1 MRRIVAAGGTDVG
14 RVRDGNEDAYLVADS
29 VFAVADGM
37 GGHLA
42 GEIASAKA
50 LEPVEALDGKV
61 YADATD
67 AVTALRDAVVEA
79 NAAVSQM
86 AQDEPLYRGMG
97 TTLTAVMVEGRRLHI
112 AHVGDSRAYL
122 LRDGHFSQ
130 LTDDHTLVQ
139 HLIDEGQITK
149 EEAATH
155 PQRSIITR
163 AIGVARDVDVDSMTL
178 DLQPGDQILLCSD
191 GLTGVVSDE
200 DIGQALD
207 NDADEDSIIRQLIDR
222 ANEGG
227 GPDNITVVLLRYDP
241 EGPGDP
247 SNTTFGGSAADA
259 GTKER
264 GEGPIIAINTRD
276 DAGSDGWAGRL
287 GNYGALGRDGGRR
300 RTAEDDDRDRS
311 RFSWVGRATAIVLG
325 IVVVL
330 ALVGV
335 GGWFLVSQQ
344 YYVGLDGEQVV
355 IYRGVDATV
364 GPLELARV
372 AERTQLGADEVPSW
386 YRAALE
392 DGVTAA
398 DINDARR
405 IVANAPRREPAEEE
419 DGALIEEPDS
429 GTEAQDGDADD
440 TDGDAP

>member
-50 LEPVEALDGKV
+50 LEPVGALDGKV
-61 YADATD
+61 YADAAD

-79 NAAVSQM
+79 NATVSQL
-86 AQDEPLYRGMG
+86 AEDEPLYRGMG

-122 LRDGHFSQ
+122 LRDGQFNQ

-149 EEAATH
+149 EEAASH

-178 DLQPGDQILLCSD
+178 DLEPGDQILLCSD

-200 DIGQALD
+200 DIRDALKR
-207 NDADEDSIIRQLIDR
+207 DEDDEDTIVASLLDK
-222 ANEGG
+222 ANAGG

-241 EGPGDP
+241 DGPGDP
-247 SNTTFGGSAADA
+247 SNHTLGGAAADA
-259 GTKER
+259 GTEAR
-264 GEGPIIAINTRD
+264 GEGPIVAINTRD
-276 DAGSDGWAGRL
+276 DAGRGDWAGRL
-287 GNYGALGRDGGRR
+287 GNYGALGRDGGPRGS
-300 RTAEDDDRDRS
+300 DDHDDRRAG
-311 RFSWVGRATAIVLG
+311 RGGWLGRATAITLG
-325 IVVVL
+325 IIV
-330 ALVGV
+330 LVGLLAG

-355 IYRGVDATV
+355 IYRGVDATL
-364 GPLELARV
+364 GPLELARI
-372 AERTQLGADEVPSW
+372 AERTQLGADDVPAW
-386 YRAALE
+386 YRAALD

-405 IVANAPRREPAEEE
+405 IVANAPRREGADEIGDD
-419 DGALIEEPDS
+419 DGELIEDPD
-429 GTEAQDGDADD
+429 ADGDDD
-440 TDGDAP
+440 ADGDAP